1 MDFIYLLLGAVFFII
16 LVGLAYGCAALD
28 RRRS

>member
-1 MDFIYLLLGAVFFII
+1 MDFVYLLLGAVFFII